1 MKISISSSD
10 EDDERIVK
18 YVFRAEN
25 NDFKGTIGFYGY
37 ADIFKQFAYDILEF
51 PFKMADPVEFNADGL
66 SVIISLIDPVG
77 RINLNVSIKDDENN
91 FIEFNDTDIE
101 TEALQRFS
109 SDLSNVDF
117 SKEISI
123 EWMS

>member
-1 MKISISSSD
+1 M
-10 EDDERIVK
+10 
-18 YVFRAEN
+18 
-25 NDFKGTIGFYGY
+25 
-37 ADIFKQFAYDILEF
+37 
-51 PFKMADPVEFNADGL
+51 
-66 SVIISLIDPVG
+66 G